1 MTTIAIAGNPN
12 CGKSALFNA
21 LTGIRQTT
29 GNWPGVTVE
38 RKLGQFRLDDD
49 GPLVSLIDLPGIY
62 TLDALS
68 LDERV
73 TRDYLLS
80 REAEVVV
87 NVVDAANLERNLYLT
102 VQLLEMGVPMVLALN
117 MMDVA
122 KKRGLDI
129 DREALSAA
137 LGCPVVSVVAVRG
150 EGLDEL
156 KSALR
161 QVIDGARPGGYE
173 LGMDPLIEEAISDLR
188 ELIPGERIRHN
199 SRWMALKLLEGDRSI
214 CPGEPPAELLQRLDY
229 WRRHIQQV
237 SGESADVFIADGRY
251 GHAHAIT
258 ARVLRIRGK
267 AGRHLSDLIDRWILH
282 RWLGV
287 PVFLL
292 VMYLMFLFTINFGG
306 AFIDVFDGVAA
317 ALFVDGFDHWLSS
330 LGAPDWLRLLLADGI
345 GSGLQ
350 VVATFIPIIACLYL
364 FLSFLEDSG
373 YMARAA
379 FVMDRFMR
387 GIGLPGKAFVPM
399 IVGFGCNVPAVMAT
413 RTLENERERKLT
425 ILMNPFMSCGARLPV
440 YVLFAAAFF
449 PHSGQ
454 NLVFAL
460 YLIGIGVAV
469 LTGLVMKHSL
479 LSGQS
484 SGFLMELPSYHLP
497 TLKGIALRTW
507 DRVKQFVRDAGK
519 VIVIMVLALNV
530 LNAIGTDGSLGNENS
545 ERSVLSAAGQAL
557 TPLFAP
563 LGIREENWP
572 ATVGIFTGILA
583 KEVVVGTLDALYS
596 DLAGSGQAA
605 TEAVF
610 DLGDALA
617 QAAATVP
624 HNLSALSERLLDPLG
639 LGDAAVDDAAAT
651 AGELAVSGAV
661 FGEMIQLFDG
671 QAGAFA
677 YLLFVLLYF
686 PCVATMAAI
695 AREAGVAWAGFTAFW
710 TTSMAYVSAS
720 AFYQLAR
727 FSEHP
732 AQSAWTLSLIG
743 AYLLALLLG
752 LRWYAG
758 RRETLAERLA

>member
-38 RKLGQFRLDDD
+38 RKQGQFRLGAG

-80 REAEVVV
+80 READAVI

-102 VQLLEMGVPMVLALN
+102 VQLLEMGVPLVLVLN

-122 KKRGLDI
+122 RKRGIEI
-129 DREALSAA
+129 DADALSDA
-137 LGCPVVSVVAVRG
+137 LGCPVIPVVAVRG
-150 EGLDEL
+150 EGLDAL
-156 KSALR
+156 KKALTD
-161 QVIDGARPGGYE
+161 VIDGRREGGYR
-173 LGMDPLIEEAISDLR
+173 LGTDALIEEAIADLGDR
-188 ELIPGERIRHN
+188 IPGERVRYNRH
-199 SRWMALKLLEGDRSI
+199 WMALKLLEGDTSI
-214 CPGEPPAELLQRLDY
+214 CPRQPPGDLLQRLQH
-229 WRRHIQQV
+229 WRAHIVRV
-237 SGESADVFIADGRY
+237 SGESADVFIADMRY
-251 GHAHAIT
+251 SHAHAIA
-258 ARVLRIRGK
+258 ARVQRQRGK
-267 AGRHLSDLIDRWILH
+267 LRRHVSDRIDRWILH

-306 AFIDVFDGVAA
+306 AFIDAFDGVAA
-317 ALFVDGFDHWLSS
+317 ALFVDGFGAL
-330 LGAPDWLRLLLADGI
+330 LTAAGAPDWLRLLLADGI
-345 GSGLQ
+345 GGGIQ
-350 VVATFIPIIACLYL
+350 VVATFIPIITCLYL

-449 PHSGQ
+449 PSNGQ

-460 YLIGIGVAV
+460 YLIGIAIAV

-484 SGFLMELPSYHLP
+484 SGFLMELPAYHLP

-507 DRVKQFVRDAGK
+507 DRVRGFVRDAGK
-519 VIVIMVLALNV
+519 VIIVMVLALNV

-545 ERSVLSAAGQAL
+545 EHSVLSAAGKAL

-563 LGIREENWP
+563 MGIREENWP
-572 ATVGIFTGILA
+572 ATVSIFTGVLA

-596 DLAGSGQAA
+596 RMAAPAEEPAAGG
-605 TEAVF
+605 F
-610 DLGDALA
+610 DLYTAVSSAL
-617 QAAATVP
+617 ATVP
-624 HNLSALSERLLDPLG
+624 HNLAALGGQLLDPLG
-639 LGDAAVDDAAAT
+639 LGASGLADRDSA
-651 AGELAVSGAV
+651 AGELAVDRSL
-661 FGEMIQLFDG
+661 FGEMTRLFDG

-695 AREAGVAWAGFTAFW
+695 AREAGAAWAGFTAFW
-710 TTSMAYVSAS
+710 TTSMAYVTAT

-727 FSEHP
+727 FGAHP
-732 AQSAWTLSLIG
+732 ASSLLILALVA
-743 AYLLALLLG
+743 AYLAVLLLG

-758 RRETLAERLA
+758 QRSPLRERMA